1 MNSKQLGD
9 MIIKVELPAME
20 TVAVEDIVEDML
32 ATYIDEMDTLL
43 SKLEAAAMSLESA
56 RHVDELLA
64 EIRRVLHSTKGDS
77 GMCGVSAVQNICHD
91 LESVLDELHK
101 QGCLADVLL
110 KSKDWIEAVVRYL
123 STADIADAKN
133 RQMEQNEKKT
143 KLKALVVD
151 DDVVCRDR
159 LKMLLEDFF
168 DCTFAINGKEG
179 LELYEKSLRDQNPY
193 ALMTLDINMPQMN
206 GHETL
211 EAIRKVEEQYGIQGL
226 DVVKV
231 IMTTSES
238 SSKHVFAVFREGCEA
253 CVVKTAMGAK
263 LLDTVVD
270 LGLFESGQSPER
282 LCHRLDSAL

>member
-1 MNSKQLGD
+1 MDSKQLSA
-9 MIIKVELPAME
+9 MIIKGELPAVE

-32 ATYIDEMDTLL
+32 TTYVDEMDTLL
-43 SKLEAAAMSLESA
+43 SKLEAAAMSLEAASD
-56 RHVDELLA
+56 VDEALA
-64 EIRRVLHSTKGDS
+64 EVRRVLHSIKGDS
-77 GMCGVSAVQNICHD
+77 GMCGVAGVQNICHE
-91 LESVLDELHK
+91 LESVLDELHN

-110 KSKDWIEAVVRYL
+110 KSKDWIEAVVRHL
-123 STADIADAKN
+123 STTDIADAKN
-133 RQMEQNEKKT
+133 RQTAQYKKKT
-143 KLKALVVD
+143 KLRALVVD

-168 DCTFAINGKEG
+168 DCTFATNGKEG
-179 LELYEKSLRDQNPY
+179 LKMYEKSLREQTPY
-193 ALMTLDINMPQMN
+193 ALITLDINMPEMN

-238 SSKHVFAVFREGCEA
+238 SSKHVFAAFREGCEA
-253 CVVKTAMGAK
+253 YVVKTAMGAK

-270 LGLFESGQSPER
+270 LGLLKVAKVQKDYVIG
-282 LCHRLDSAL
+282 